1 MSKYQSTTNNLPSAS
16 AVGATNNQPK
26 ENAITTITDTQV
38 AIVPTF
44 NFVSDTDVNKRLKV
58 ARMAKQFAS
67 MPGVIS
73 SHVGTLQITEQRF
86 DGGDFFTYQYSELV
100 EVVYSDACE
109 LANQE
114 ANRPFTVLK
123 AYYKTD
129 EDVFAFAFAPTGD
142 TPTTYYYKMS
152 GYGLLPSAG
161 DSVTVGGVEYGV
173 RGNHETNL
181 ARKLMESLGH
191 DGDQL
196 SSATK
201 AIAKREQEAQALA
214 EHEAKI
220 AAKYATERLHGWRSD
235 QVANHAKAVS
245 MTRDDYIA
253 NRSAVKEAQN
263 QLFTLL
269 ERELWDI
276 CANSVGKLRTEVEC
290 YDLCDVEADR
300 YDFVTLAEV
309 ERFILRRW
317 ATDGF
322 SGENAIR
329 DHVAREFIRRHF

>member
-1 MSKYQSTTNNLPSAS
+1 MNANTNNLPSAS
-16 AVGATNNQPK
+16 AVGVTNNQPK

-38 AIVPTF
+38 AIAPTF

-67 MPGVIS
+67 MPGVMS
-73 SHVGTLQITEQRF
+73 SHVGTLQITEERF
-86 DGGDFFTYQYSELV
+86 KGEFFTYQYSDLV
-100 EVVYSDACE
+100 EVVYGEECE

-123 AYYKTD
+123 AYYQTD

-196 SSATK
+196 TSANRV
-201 AIAKREQEAQALA
+201 IAKREQEAQAQA
-214 EHEAKI
+214 VHEAKI
-220 AAKYATERLHGWRSD
+220 AAKYATERPYGWRSSH
-235 QVANHAKAVS
+235 VASKAVS
-245 MTRDDYIA
+245 MTRDEYIE
-253 NRSAVKEAQN
+253 NRNAVKEAQN

-276 CANSVGKLRTEVEC
+276 CSKSVGKLRTEVEC
-290 YDLCDVEADR
+290 YGLCDDEADR

-309 ERFILRRW
+309 ERYILKRW

-329 DHVAREFIRRHF
+329 DHVAREFIRVHF

>member
-1 MSKYQSTTNNLPSAS
+1 MTTTNLPSAS
-16 AVGATNNQPK
+16 AVGVTNNQPK

-58 ARMAKQFAS
+58 ARMAKRFAS

-73 SHVGTLQITEQRF
+73 SHVGTLHITEQRF
-86 DGGDFFTYQYSELV
+86 EGEDPFTYQYFDLV
-100 EVVYSDACE
+100 EVVYGAECE

-123 AYYKTD
+123 AYFRTD
-129 EDVFAFAFAPTGD
+129 EDVHAVAFAPAGD
-142 TPTTYYYKMS
+142 VATTYYYKLS
-152 GYGLLPSAG
+152 DYGLLAG
-161 DSVTVGGVEYGV
+161 AGNSVTVGGVEYGV

-181 ARKLMESLGH
+181 AARLMEALGN

-196 SSATK
+196 SSANRL
-201 AIAKREQEAQALA
+201 IAKRADDSLKEEIHL
-214 EHEAKI
+214 AKI
-220 AAKYATERLHGWRSD
+220 AAKYATERPYGWRSTH
-235 QVANHAKAVS
+235 VASRAVS
-245 MTRDDYIA
+245 MTRDEYIE
-253 NRSAVKEAQN
+253 NRNAVKEAQN

-276 CANSVGKLRTEVEC
+276 CSKSVGKLRTEVEC
-290 YDLCDVEADR
+290 PGLCDDEADR

-309 ERFILRRW
+309 ERYIMKRW

-329 DHVAREFIRRHF
+329 DHVAREFIRKHF